1 MAPSNIGYSLRECGH
16 HFRRNWTTVLGAVVT
31 IFLSLFIIGLFVLG
45 SVMINNM
52 VGSVED
58 TVTIQAFLSDDA
70 DQAAVDAF
78 KAKVQGWDNV
88 ESVTYKDKD
97 QALEEYRTS
106 MSNRN
111 AADAVAALDGENPLP
126 ASLVIKL
133 TDPQQVEDTAQKIIA
148 DSDFTSICDDADN
161 PAGDVNYGRQ
171 TVERL
176 FSVANYIRI
185 AAVVLVALLTF
196 VAFVF
201 INNTIRLAITAR
213 RREIAIMRLV
223 GASNGFIR
231 GPFLMEGTLEA
242 LIAALLAIAALAA
255 GSNAL
260 LGKLS
265 DTLSFLSFDIAHSTV
280 FATYGLLLAI
290 GVVIGLFGSAMAMRR
305 YLKV

>member
-1 MAPSNIGYSLRECGH
+1 M
-16 HFRRNWTTVLGAVVT
+16 
-31 IFLSLFIIGLFVLG
+31 
-45 SVMINNM
+45 
-52 VGSVED
+52 
-58 TVTIQAFLSDDA
+58 
-70 DQAAVDAF
+70 
-78 KAKVQGWDNV
+78 

-133 TDPQQVEDTAQKIIA
+133 TDPQQVEDAAQKIIA
-148 DSDFTSICDDADN
+148 DSDFKSICDDADN

-265 DTLSFLSFDIAHSTV
+265 DTLSFLSVDIAQTTV